1 MTSDKQKTHT
11 IEQIAKQNNIHLYLN
26 AKGEDNTGFSSHAN
40 SLCHAEIY
48 ISKCDNNKIQ
58 KAIFFH
64 ELGHLFQ
71 TKENYSFPHQFH
83 YELDAWLIGIR
94 IGYDYGYF
102 IDPKIFF
109 EILVP
114 SLKSYQILGIKY
126 KEDAR

>member
-1 MTSDKQKTHT
+1 MDNKQKTHT

-83 YELDAWLIGIR
+83 YELDAWLTGLR

-102 IDPKIFF
+102 IDPNIFF

-126 KEDAR
+126 KEDDKQ